1 MFKLC
6 QISGEDVA
14 QALQEK
20 EEEMQEG
27 ILCGKKFRNF
37 YVVRNCISFVNLSLL
52 IN

>member
-1 MFKLC
+1 MFKLSG

-27 ILCGKKFRNF
+27 ILCGKKF
-37 YVVRNCISFVNLSLL
+37 SNLKEIVLVL
-52 IN
+52 